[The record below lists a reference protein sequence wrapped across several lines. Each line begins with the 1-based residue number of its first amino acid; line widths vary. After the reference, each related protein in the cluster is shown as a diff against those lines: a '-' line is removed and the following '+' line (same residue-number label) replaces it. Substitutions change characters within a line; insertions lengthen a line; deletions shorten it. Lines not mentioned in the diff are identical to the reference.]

1 VRKRF
6 LPLGL
11 ILVVAILLT
20 LISHNYIREAIV
32 TPLLY
37 FLWIGRLIFESIPQ
51 VVIWALFLFIV
62 LLVAGRSLVKKE
74 AQSGQSQNPETPKL
88 ERIEVWL
95 KLLRRANQDDYY
107 KWQLAQR
114 IRKLALDTLAHHER
128 LELKQVRQDLAA
140 GELDIPSEIQ
150 VYLKAGMRSFSHFLG
165 PKSRFRPRKQESS
178 LDLETERVIQFL
190 EDKIDDHID

>member
-11 ILVVAILLT
+11 ILVLAILLT
-20 LISHNYIREAIV
+20 LVSYDYMREAIV

-37 FLWIGRLIFESIPQ
+37 FLWIGRLIFDSIPQ

-62 LLVAGRSLVKKE
+62 LPVAGKSLVKKGVH
-74 AQSGQSQNPETPKL
+74 SGQSQHPETPEP
-88 ERIEVWL
+88 ERIEGWL

-114 IRKLALDTLAHHER
+114 IQKLALDTLAHHER

-150 VYLKAGMRSFSHFLG
+150 AYLEAGMTSFSHFLG
-165 PKSRFRPRKQESS
+165 PKSRFRPRKQASS
-178 LDLETERVIQFL
+178 LDLEPERVIQFL
-190 EDKIDDHID
+190 EDKVDDHID